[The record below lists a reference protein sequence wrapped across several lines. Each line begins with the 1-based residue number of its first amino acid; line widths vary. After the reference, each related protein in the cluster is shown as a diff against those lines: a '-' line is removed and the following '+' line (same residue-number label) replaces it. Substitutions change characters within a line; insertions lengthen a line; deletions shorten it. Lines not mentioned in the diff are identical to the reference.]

1 MKQKLYWLGSLT
13 AFSITLLFILNIT
26 ATSRTDETKVN
37 MDANEPIKHASST
50 TLTESS
56 SFVALNGTSAVN
68 LQEAVTDQSPVT
80 DLAITN
86 SGNEQP
92 LTQDEPS
99 ASSETETLA
108 LLFEQVASDF
118 AAQASFPPF
127 SQPIRSAN
135 ELNRYL
141 SNTAHYTEIPYDL
154 EDGGEY
160 RARIAL
166 NKYRYFTHE
175 SLQVEVN
182 MNVVGRAQVSQS
194 VLEIITLDRRV
205 LYSQEL
211 KVSQLVKGPV
221 KITVNLKDHWQ
232 NDWPNE
238 LQWRLRST
246 VGDQRLSVL
255 APFQVMQ
262 AIATVTGIESA
273 MADGAFFRLPLTIE
287 ADLEGYYFVQ
297 GIVYHESGLPV
308 LYLATEGPITVNSE
322 PLALQI
328 YGPSLLDAG
337 TIDNLYLANVELS
350 RLADDVTGDLYGQA
364 AQDRFSIPT
373 LDFTE
378 LTDELWQDPLFAER
392 LEFLTNLNLN

>member
-1 MKQKLYWLGSLT
+1 MKQKHYWLGSLAVFLIGLTFVFKVTSASRTVETSVSIDALDQSVTVT
-13 AFSITLLFILNIT
+13 AAKASEAIT
-26 ATSRTDETKVN
+26 ASVIDDTPSVFSLDTNAVQPAPTDLQSSNK
-37 MDANEPIKHASST
+37 MNEPLAKEAEQSSPT
-50 TLTESS
+50 
-56 SFVALNGTSAVN
+56 
-68 LQEAVTDQSPVT
+68 
-80 DLAITN
+80 
-86 SGNEQP
+86 
-92 LTQDEPS
+92 
-99 ASSETETLA
+99 ETETLA

-141 SNTAHYTEIPYDL
+141 SNAAHYTEIPYAL

-160 RARIAL
+160 RVRIAL

-175 SLQVEVN
+175 ALQVEVN
-182 MNVVGRAQVSQS
+182 MDVVGSAQVSQS

-211 KVSQLVKGPV
+211 KVSQLVNGPV
-221 KITVNLKDHWQ
+221 EISLNLKDHWQ

-246 VGDQRLSVL
+246 IGEQRLSVL
-255 APFQVMQ
+255 APFQVVQ
-262 AIATVTGIESA
+262 AVATLNGIKSA
-273 MADGAFFRLPLTIE
+273 IADGAFFNVPVNIV
-287 ADLEGYYFVQ
+287 ADLDGYYFVQ

-308 LYLATEGPITVNSE
+308 LYVATEGPITSDSE
-322 PLALQI
+322 PLALRI
-328 YGPSLLDAG
+328 YGPALLEVG
-337 TIDNLYLANVELS
+337 IIDNLYLANIELS

-364 AQDRFSIPT
+364 KQDRFSIPT